1 MSFTDLDIE
10 GGSDY
15 VKLVAGSVVTFHI
28 LSQTPDKKVIH
39 WVDKKK
45 VVCEGKGCEKC
56 LNGDKPKQRWTCD
69 VWDRKDQKVKKLEFG
84 SMIAS
89 QFKAIAEML
98 AESQQT
104 IHDID
109 IRIKTTGSGLE
120 TDYSVL
126 NVPANGL
133 IPHEIMERFSVPF

>member
-15 VKLVAGSVVTFHI
+15 IKLTAGGIVTFHI
-28 LSQTPDKKVIH
+28 LSQTPEKSVIH
-39 WVDKKK
+39 WKDRKKS
-45 VVCEGKGCEKC
+45 VCLGKACEFC
-56 LNGDKPKQRWTCD
+56 LDGDRPKQRWTCS
-69 VWDRKDQKVKKLEFG
+69 VWDRKDQKVKKFEFG

-89 QFKAIAEML
+89 QLKSIAELL

-104 IHDID
+104 IQNVD

-120 TDYSVL
+120 TEYSVL
-126 NVPANGL
+126 HIPSNGQ
-133 IPHEIMERFSVPF
+133 IPQDVKDQFEVPF